1 MGVTLFILLMGYPP
15 FQAENP
21 SELLNLTVSERIDY
35 KEEDW
40 ETVSSD
46 ALLLV
51 KNMLAKNPE
60 ERLSIEEVINFPWV
74 NHPPSSVYFSSLI

>member
-1 MGVTLFILLMGYPP
+1 MGYPP

-51 KNMLAKNPE
+51 KNMLAKNPD

>member
-1 MGVTLFILLMGYPP
+1 MGYPP
-15 FQAENP
+15 FQADSP

-51 KNMLAKNPE
+51 KNMLAKNPD

-74 NHPPSSVYFSSLI
+74 NHPPASACFFSKTLPFSISK